1 MHPFVR
7 IPRALHFDKTFT
19 ARAIHLYGTCYD
31 IAWRKGANAS
41 SSALSTFSKT
51 NEELATIENTSP
63 GKVSTDLND
72 LATAGWIHLQPGGA
86 HRIITVNLAPASTQP
101 PPPAPTVLNHYELP
115 KFLTLAQVQELT
127 EKLYQELLIGT
138 PQQKAPRK

>member
-19 ARAIHLYGTCYD
+19 HRAIHLYGTCYD
-31 IAWRKGANAS
+31 IAWRKGANATS
-41 SSALSTFSKT
+41 STLSPFSKT
-51 NEELATIENTSP
+51 NEELATIENTSA

-72 LATAGWIHLQPGGA
+72 LATAGWLSLAPGGP
-86 HRIITVNLAPASTQP
+86 HRIITVNLAPSSPAAPSP
-101 PPPAPTVLNHYELP
+101 PPTVLNHYELP

-138 PQQKAPRK
+138 PQHKAPRK